1 MKAVHP
7 FKRWFKHAWSHP
19 RHVKAL
25 FPQHSLKQIE
35 LAIAQSEHHHA
46 GEIRVV
52 IESGLPTYAILRKLA
67 PRQRAINLFG
77 HFNIWDTE
85 HNNGVLIYL
94 LLADHDVEIVAD
106 RGIHRHVGDAGWQ
119 HICQQMEG
127 MFRSGQFESGV
138 VFGIQAIGEQL
149 ARYFPPEAVPRNELP
164 NRVLI
169 L

>member
-1 MKAVHP
+1 MKPVHP
-7 FKRWFKHAWSHP
+7 FNRWFKHAWSHP

-25 FPQHSLKQIE
+25 FSPQALKQIE
-35 LAIAQSEHHHA
+35 QTIAQNERHHA

-52 IESGLPTYAILRKLA
+52 IEAGLPTYAILRGVT

-106 RGIHRHVGDAGWQ
+106 RGIHRQVGDAGWQ
-119 HICQQMEG
+119 LICQQMEG

-138 VFGIQAIGEQL
+138 VYGIQAIGEQL
-149 ARYFPPEAVPRNELP
+149 ARSFPPEAVPRNELP

-169 L
+169 I